1 MTDDRDPFERRLA
14 ERLGDLSD
22 TPLAGPKPSEP
33 VARAAMASPSQ
44 TWRIG
49 LLAITVLVAGVVAMV
64 VLSRSPTGVASQSTS
79 PSPSPSPGALAS
91 LEYSCYPGYPFRREI
106 FDEPELDLE
115 SLPAGVRL
123 ARFIE
128 AGGGGNALP
137 RNGWHLAGMDN
148 SRAAFVAMISGDP
161 PYAQAT
167 VGLDDGEWRLGNWG
181 RCLPKVDIGGL
192 SAATWRLAPEQE
204 IDTATT
210 SFLADV
216 VEWRCTGGQSSEDR
230 VRPPLIAY
238 QPQRVVVVFTVDPPP
253 PPPDNVCIANPAT
266 RVSVELSEP
275 LGDRE
280 LLDGGALPW
289 HDPNTWLF

>member
-1 MTDDRDPFERRLA
+1 MSDGRDPFERRLV
-14 ERLGDLSD
+14 ERLGDLSE
-22 TPLAGPKPSEP
+22 TPLSGRKPSEQ
-33 VARAAMASPSQ
+33 VAQAAMETPSQ
-44 TWRIG
+44 SWRIG
-49 LLAITVLVAGVVAMV
+49 LLAAAVLLGAIAAMLVVN
-64 VLSRSPTGVASQSTS
+64 RSPTGVGSESPPSS
-79 PSPSPSPGALAS
+79 PSLSPGALAS
-91 LEYSCYPGYPFRREI
+91 LEYSCYPGFPFRREI

-123 ARFIE
+123 ARFVE
-128 AGGGGNALP
+128 AGGGDGALP
-137 RNGWHLAGMDN
+137 RNGWHLAGMDE
-148 SRAAFVAMISGDP
+148 SRAAFVATLPGDP
-161 PYAQAT
+161 PYASAT
-167 VGLDDGEWRLGNWG
+167 LNLDDGVWRVGGWG

-216 VEWRCTGGQSSEDR
+216 TESGCTGGQSSENR

-266 RVSVELSEP
+266 RVAVELSEP

-280 LLDGGALPW
+280 LLDGGTLPW
-289 HDPNTWLF
+289 HDPNSPPF